1 MFSATFPDEI
11 QQACQEF
18 LRDDYLF
25 TTVGMIGGVCT
36 DVTPE
41 FIKVEHFEKRDKL
54 DEILQDPD
62 RNPLDRTLVF
72 VQTKKNADF
81 VCANLCQNGLEA
93 TSIHG
98 DRFLSQRF
106 EALDNFKSGI
116 KPILVATAV
125 AARGLDIS
133 GVEVVINYDL
143 PRDVDEYVH
152 RIGRTG
158 RVGNPGRAISL
169 VDAEENAD
177 VVKKIVTRLAEAKLP
192 VDDWLA
198 EVAEGAS
205 GGGDEATANGDGG
218 DDDDEW

>member
-1 MFSATFPDEI
+1 MKS
-11 QQACQEF
+11 
-18 LRDDYLF
+18 L
-25 TTVGMIGGVCT
+25 VS
-36 DVTPE
+36 
-41 FIKVEHFEKRDKL
+41 
-54 DEILQDPD
+54 
-62 RNPLDRTLVF
+62 VF

-106 EALDNFKSGI
+106 EALENFKSGI

-152 RIGRTG
+152 RIG
-158 RVGNPGRAISL
+158 
-169 VDAEENAD
+169 E
-177 VVKKIVTRLAEAKLP
+177 
-192 VDDWLA
+192 
-198 EVAEGAS
+198 
-205 GGGDEATANGDGG
+205 
-218 DDDDEW
+218 